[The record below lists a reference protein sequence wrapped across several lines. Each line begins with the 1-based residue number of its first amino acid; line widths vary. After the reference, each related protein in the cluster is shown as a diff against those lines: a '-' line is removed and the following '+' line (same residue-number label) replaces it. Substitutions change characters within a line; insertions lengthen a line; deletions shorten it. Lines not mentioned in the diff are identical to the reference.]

1 MTIIANAPVVAADEI
16 EIAAPPEVV
25 WEVMAAIDG
34 WPAWNPDVTWASLD
48 GELAAGTKFRWKAGP
63 GMIISTLR
71 RVEPPRALAWSGSTL
86 GIDAVH
92 VWRLEPRG
100 GGTLV
105 RTEESWEGLVARIL
119 RGRMQKMLEDAIAS
133 GLRHLKAEAEQ
144 RSASQPTT

>member
-25 WEVMAAIDG
+25 WEVIATVDG

-71 RVEPPRALAWSGSTL
+71 RVEPPRALAWSGSTM